1 MKRKQQLNEQ
11 ELLSEFLGSL
21 VKAVFNT
28 KAKAVGKAAFAD
40 PLLHTAFQN
49 YIDDTKKFKAKLKKA
64 GITSTQDLKKSFA
77 DKGLEDLIH

>member
-40 PLLHTAFQN
+40 PLLHQAFQD
-49 YIDDTKKFKAKLKKA
+49 YIDDTKKFKEKLKKR
-64 GITSTQDLKKSFA
+64 GVTSTKDLKKSFA